1 MLHPLSL
8 AIVAIASLPAADIAP
23 SSRFSIE
30 PYLQDVRADSA
41 VVVFTTEA
49 VSVALV
55 HYEGAAGQKGAVVSG
70 PAQTHKVRLH
80 GLSSGVR
87 YRYTVSVRRQ
97 GDLTGVESVSE
108 PSEFTTMAP
117 GLPFLFLVYGDCR
130 DRDSD
135 HHLVVRAM
143 LRERPDLLVQTGDMV
158 SRAGDTGQW
167 RRYFAAVAPL
177 IRSVPMYP
185 ALGNHE
191 LRGDPEASHFFK
203 YFIIPASSGPERK
216 RRPVY
221 YSFRYGNS
229 LFLSLDGNSPLDA
242 EQAVWLERTLDDAA
256 KDSTIRHRFAFVHQP
271 PYSVGA
277 YCGSD
282 RLQRRL
288 VPILRRHDVRAVFA
302 GHEHAYQH
310 LERGGL
316 RYFVTGGGGAP
327 LYTRSTSCNFE
338 DDMALRLFRAEHH
351 YLRVQVDGDAATLMA
366 ISKDGEVLERVLLHE
381 PVVPDSDYGP
391 LPPTF
396 AEARNP
402 PSVGSPQVVRKT
414 PVSPAASRL
423 RPSLP
428 LFFLVLSTMAMI
440 VGLLLLT
447 APRARRRDDLM
458 PHAKRRGRR
467 NP

>member
-1 MLHPLSL
+1 MLPSLTWAAVALST
-8 AIVAIASLPAADIAP
+8 LPATDVAP
-23 SSRFSIE
+23 SSRFFIE
-30 PYLQDVRADSA
+30 PYLQDVRSDSA
-41 VVVFTTEA
+41 VVVFTTELP
-49 VSVALV
+49 SVALV
-55 HYEGAAGQKGAVVSG
+55 HIESQRGEKRGIVSG
-70 PAQTHKVRLH
+70 PAQTHKVRI
-80 GLSSGVR
+80 GELSPGVR
-87 YRYTVSVRRQ
+87 YRYFVSVRKQ
-97 GDLTGVESVSE
+97 GDLTGIESVSA

-135 HHLVVRAM
+135 HQAVVRAM
-143 LRERPDLLVQTGDMV
+143 LRERADLVVQTGDMV

-191 LRGDPEASHFFK
+191 LRGDPDASHFFR
-203 YFIIPASSGPERK
+203 YFVLPSQGPERK

-229 LFLSLDGNSPLDA
+229 LFVSLDGNSPLDA
-242 EQAVWLERTLDDAA
+242 DQATWLAKTLDEAS
-256 KDSTIRHRFAFVHQP
+256 KDTSIRHTFAFVHQP

-288 VPILRRHDVRAVFA
+288 VPILRRHGVRAVFA

-366 ISKDGEVLERVLLHE
+366 VASSGEVLERVLLHE
-381 PVVPDSDYGP
+381 PVVPDQDEIAA
-391 LPPTF
+391 PPTL
-396 AEARNP
+396 AAAPPVQTTTATTANP
-402 PSVGSPQVVRKT
+402 RPSGSRF
-414 PVSPAASRL
+414 

-428 LFFLVLSTMAMI
+428 MFLLLLSGMVMVI
-440 VGLLLLT
+440 GLLILT
-447 APRARRRDDLM
+447 APRVRRRTDLN
-458 PHAKRRGRR
+458 PHAKRRLRR
-467 NP
+467 

>member
-1 MLHPLSL
+1 MLPSLTWAAVALST
-8 AIVAIASLPAADIAP
+8 LPATDVAP
-23 SSRFSIE
+23 SSRFFIE
-30 PYLQDVRADSA
+30 PYLQDVRADSV
-41 VVVFTTEA
+41 VVVFTTEQP
-49 VSVALV
+49 SVALV
-55 HYEGAAGQKGAVVSG
+55 HIESQRGEKRGIVSG
-70 PAQTHKVRLH
+70 PSLTHKVRID

-87 YRYTVSVRRQ
+87 YRYFVSVRKQ
-97 GDLTGVESVSE
+97 GDLTGVESVSA

-135 HHLVVRAM
+135 HQAVVRAM
-143 LRERPDLLVQTGDMV
+143 LRERPDLVVQTGDMV

-167 RRYFAAVAPL
+167 RRYFAAVSPL

-191 LRGDPEASHFFK
+191 LRGDPEAAHFFR
-203 YFIIPASSGPERK
+203 YFVLPSDGPERK

-229 LFLSLDGNSPLDA
+229 LFVLLDGNSPQDA
-242 EQAVWLERTLDDAA
+242 DQATWLSRTLDDA
-256 KDSTIRHRFAFVHQP
+256 KRDVSIRHTFAFVHQP

-277 YCGSD
+277 YCGSE

-288 VPILRRHDVRAVFA
+288 VPILRRHGVRAVFA

-327 LYTRSTSCNFE
+327 LYTRSTSCNAE

-366 ISKDGEVLERVLLHE
+366 VASNGEVLERVLLHE
-381 PVVPDSDYGP
+381 PVVPDRDDIEA
-391 LPPTF
+391 PPTL
-396 AEARNP
+396 AAAPQATERRAKSAPQR
-402 PSVGSPQVVRKT
+402 SSGS
-414 PVSPAASRL
+414 AF

-428 LFFLVLSTMAMI
+428 MFLLVLSGLAMI
-440 VGLLLLT
+440 IGLLLLT
-447 APRARRRDDLM
+447 APRSRRRADLN
-458 PHAKRRGRR
+458 PHAKRRLRR
-467 NP
+467 

>member
-1 MLHPLSL
+1 MLSL
-8 AIVAIASLPAADIAP
+8 LSVTLAVVAATVPASDVAP
-23 SSRFSIE
+23 SSHFSME
-30 PYLQDVRADSA
+30 PYLQDVRADSV
-41 VVVFTTEA
+41 VVVFATE
-49 VSVALV
+49 VPSVALV
-55 HYEGAAGQKGAVVSG
+55 HYDGASGKGAVVSG
-70 PAQTHKVRLH
+70 PTQQHKVRLS
-80 GLSSGVR
+80 GLSSGAR

-97 GDLTGVESVSE
+97 GDLAGVEAVSE
-108 PSEFTTMAP
+108 PAEFTTMAP

-135 HHLVVRAM
+135 HQAVVRAM
-143 LRERPDLLVQTGDMV
+143 LHERPDLVLQTGDMV
-158 SRAGDTGQW
+158 SRAGDVGQW

-177 IRSVPMYP
+177 LRSVPMYP

-191 LRGDPEASHFFK
+191 LRGDPEAAHFFR
-203 YFIIPASSGPERK
+203 FFVIPSERK
-216 RRPVY
+216 RRPAY

-229 LFLSLDGNSPLDA
+229 LFVSLDGNSPLDH
-242 EQAVWLERTLDDAA
+242 EQAVWLERALDEAA
-256 KDSTIRHRFAFVHQP
+256 QDQSIRHSFAFVHQP

-288 VPILRRHDVRAVFA
+288 VPILRRHGVRAVFA

-327 LYTRSTSCNFE
+327 LYTRSTSCNRE

-351 YLRVQVDGDAATLMA
+351 YLRVQVDGDAATLLS
-366 ISKDGEVLERVLLHE
+366 ISKAGEVIERVLLHE
-381 PVVPDSDYGP
+381 PVVPDDEFGPPPPTLASAPP
-391 LPPTF
+391 LPP
-396 AEARNP
+396 
-402 PSVGSPQVVRKT
+402 VGSPAPSTRF
-414 PVSPAASRL
+414 
-423 RPSLP
+423 RPSAA
-428 LFFLVLSTMAMI
+428 LFLLVSSAMAMI

-458 PHAKRRGRR
+458 PQARRRTRR
-467 NP
+467 TSG